1 MSTLKQIGVGLCVV
15 VCVCAGMA
23 WYTMAL
29 EIKAEANRAAEA
41 RGWREPFVEQE
52 PHEVSWSH
60 TVECPDMAKC
70 PVTSG
75 SYGGSCTVDI
85 AIGNGG
91 IFPIAWLMVYASGVT
106 FEFVYDSIA
115 VDTVRYEVS
124 VYQHPLDPDGQGQL
138 VDLPIPDSGTVT
150 YSWACTW
157 SSSGAALD
165 VTHSTSPIGEKG
177 ATHAK
182 ECEITEAWF
191 VPEDATMTATLVGSG
206 GVSLSYSAAAISPD
220 QTISLWLDTRN
231 IDFWDDR
238 GDMVAFHNVNFCGSN
253 IDTSGYTKRLI
264 GAHDNAWVEGT
275 GDGFH
280 FWCEP
285 GVLPSVDM
293 PWDVTI
299 NAPYQYSFNGC
310 QFLWMDGTEVDDSL
324 EVYCTGLRT
333 LSAGGVDIGPWHG
346 SISDLR
352 SKTWTQK
359 HGCYSWDTWDPDMQ
373 AEVQLYLDLTSAEAL
388 GIEVRGPRPAYKI
401 EGAGYGQTDTA
412 DGPYDGRYA
421 PVGTHNG
428 ETMYSNGYGYLYCTD
443 ASGPDWGLG
452 PGPPTDPYYEQAAGG
467 PAGSYLV
474 NTTSYNDDII
484 DAVTGRRQFSGLLGY
499 GLGPAVTADTGEAIS
514 VDSDLATPS
523 FQHDGTFIF
532 DAWPLSATS
541 RNGGQ
546 YMTDVCR
553 FEVDANIGIYA
564 DAHTHED
571 WVGTNCGTPTAG
583 GEFVVGAGGGS
594 LALTL
599 ACNYPARQAAVGNV
613 DAIPVPTA
621 YRTRRHDALLG
632 TGNPVEKPEAVWDW
646 RGRYLLQSFKDLS
659 LPCDLTCRIVYYD
672 DLGGCSDNHKTDS
685 TRQTEY
691 SYSAGDAYTLERTIT
706 VTHADATDWSAVLID
721 LYDEQNGHP
730 LARVES
736 IEWEFPDAGTFTMT
750 EPQLVLDPGDRQE
763 IVAGTPGYREA
774 PTNNGAQVKVDES
787 WRYAQGV
794 VSAHVNGY
802 CDAVMCA
809 PDRAK
814 ATLIERCMD
823 TLNVL
828 IGAKTGLDLTTCYS
842 LGAWPVAN
850 AGEAW
855 DFIHSSGNEAM
866 HMKDSDGAVLKTL
879 AVSDICPVVAEG
891 EQAGK
896 INLDVAVRC
905 YSVTCVRGLH
915 YAFAGTKYVG
925 GRGHGM
931 VVRNGR
937 QDYPRA
943 RGGKGG
949 GLYRRHLGSSDP
961 WQGVEAALTGDEHG
975 HWSSEAHEISDTD
988 AARTMWEYAVR
999 GTSMGRFATRE
1010 FALLEIYPFA
1020 TGGKRCGVY
1029 TDPDGVTW
1037 YAWIE
1042 GSIIYVA
1049 HMLEDGDVTIS
1060 YIGTTPDTPTFST
1073 AITVDSSGDYD
1084 AVDLHG
1090 DGRMLEVGARN
1101 SSDEKMYAFRSY
1113 DMGNEWHGP
1122 YLVGA

>member
-1 MSTLKQIGVGLCVV
+1 MGTLKRIAVGLCVV
-15 VCVCAGMA
+15 VVVCAGML
-23 WYTMAL
+23 WVTL
-29 EIKAEANRAAEA
+29 GPEVKAEANRAADA
-41 RGWREPFVEQE
+41 RGWREPFVEQQQVLHSFGPLE
-52 PHEVSWSH
+52 IEMPKTAVSGDKLNVSFVFRHRVWPGMDALDLYVFTEFIATVGGDIGISFTGQTATDKFGFWAQAYAGDDSDVVHTTVWADLPETGTEWIEIPVEVS
-60 TVECPDMAKC
+60 
-70 PVTSG
+70 
-75 SYGGSCTVDI
+75 CTD
-85 AIGNGG
+85 
-91 IFPIAWLMVYASGVT
+91 
-106 FEFVYDSIA
+106 A
-115 VDTVRYEVS
+115 VLISE
-124 VYQHPLDPDGQGQL
+124 H
-138 VDLPIPDSGTVT
+138 
-150 YSWACTW
+150 A
-157 SSSGAALD
+157 
-165 VTHSTSPIGEKG
+165 TSPIGSKG

-182 ECEITEAWF
+182 EQRVTETWQIPA
-191 VPEDATMTATLVGSG
+191 GS
-206 GVSLSYSAAAISPD
+206 
-220 QTISLWLDTRN
+220 TISVSINGVTGSYTYPAAVPMLSTLALTGWG
-231 IDFWDDR
+231 IDADDWYGYTSGAKYVMEIADITF
-238 GDMVAFHNVNFCGSN
+238 GDVA
-253 IDTSGYTKRLI
+253 IDTSSYTATTWGGTAPSVNKL
-264 GAHDNAWVEGT
+264 WVEGF
-275 GDGFH
+275 GGNSIGFWASED
-280 FWCEP
+280 FYNGAYVYNNYP
-285 GVLPSVDM
+285 GGA
-293 PWDVTI
+293 I
-299 NAPYQYSFNGC
+299 NAPYSYSFNGC
-310 QFLWMDGTEVDDSL
+310 KFLWMDGTEVDDSL

-352 SKTWTQK
+352 SKTWTQQ

-373 AEVQLYLDLTSAEAL
+373 AEVELYLDLSSAEAL
-388 GIEVRGPRPAYKI
+388 GIEVRGPRPEFKV
-401 EGAGYGQTDTA
+401 EGAGYGQTDTDA
-412 DGPYDGRYA
+412 GPYDGRYA
-421 PVGTHNG
+421 PVGTYNG
-428 ETMYSNGYGYLYCTD
+428 ETMYSNGYGYLYCID
-443 ASGPDWGLG
+443 PSGPDWGIG
-452 PGPPTDPYYEQAAGG
+452 PGPPTEPYYVQNMGG
-467 PAGSYLV
+467 PGGSYLV
-474 NTTSYNDDII
+474 NDAQYNDDII

-514 VDSDLATPS
+514 VDSDLATPG
-523 FQHDGTFIF
+523 FNHDGTFIF

-541 RNGGQ
+541 RDGGQ

-571 WVGTNCGTPTAG
+571 WTGTNVSTPTAG
-583 GEFVVGAGGGS
+583 GEFTVGAGGGS
-594 LALTL
+594 LALAL
-599 ACNYPARQAAVGNV
+599 ACNYPARQAAVGEV

-621 YRTRRHDALLG
+621 YLTRRHDILFG
-632 TGNPVEKPEAVWDW
+632 TGNPVEAHEAVWDW
-646 RGRYLLQSFKDLS
+646 RGRYLTQSFKDLS

-672 DLGGCSDNHKTDS
+672 DIDGCSDNHLSDS

-691 SYSAGDAYTLERTIT
+691 SYNAGDAYTLERTIT
-706 VTHADATDWSAVLID
+706 VTYADGSGWSPVLVD

-736 IEWEFPDAGTFTMT
+736 IEWEFADAGTYTLT
-750 EPQLVLDPGDRQE
+750 EPTLIVDPGDRQE
-763 IVAGTPGYREA
+763 LVAAAPGYREA

-814 ATLIERCMD
+814 APLIERCMD

-828 IGAKTGLDLTTCYS
+828 IGAKTGQDMTTCYS

-961 WQGVEAALTGDEHG
+961 WQGVEAALTADEHG

-988 AARTMWEYAVR
+988 AARTMWEYAAGGVL
-999 GTSMGRFATRE
+999 MGRWATRE
-1010 FALLEIYPFA
+1010 FALAQIFELLRKQPDLAEDKFGRPVV
-1020 TGGKRCGVY
+1020 VY
-1029 TDPDGVTW
+1029 V
-1037 YAWIE
+1037 
-1042 GSIIYVA
+1042 
-1049 HMLEDGDVTIS
+1049 HDGDVWCSRIETLA
-1060 YIGTTPDTPTFST
+1060 GVPEAPVMVVDADD
-1073 AITVDSSGDYD
+1073 AIHP
-1084 AVDLHG
+1084 AVELMD
-1090 DGRMLEVGARN
+1090 DGLLVVTWTDDGAAYMRH
-1101 SSDEKMYAFRSY
+1101 SADGGQTWA
-1113 DMGNEWHGP
+1113 D
-1122 YLVGA
+1122 VV

>member
-1 MSTLKQIGVGLCVV
+1 
-15 VCVCAGMA
+15 
-23 WYTMAL
+23 
-29 EIKAEANRAAEA
+29 
-41 RGWREPFVEQE
+41 
-52 PHEVSWSH
+52 
-60 TVECPDMAKC
+60 
-70 PVTSG
+70 
-75 SYGGSCTVDI
+75 
-85 AIGNGG
+85 
-91 IFPIAWLMVYASGVT
+91 
-106 FEFVYDSIA
+106 
-115 VDTVRYEVS
+115 
-124 VYQHPLDPDGQGQL
+124 
-138 VDLPIPDSGTVT
+138 
-150 YSWACTW
+150 
-157 SSSGAALD
+157 
-165 VTHSTSPIGEKG
+165 
-177 ATHAK
+177 
-182 ECEITEAWF
+182 
-191 VPEDATMTATLVGSG
+191 
-206 GVSLSYSAAAISPD
+206 
-220 QTISLWLDTRN
+220 
-231 IDFWDDR
+231 
-238 GDMVAFHNVNFCGSN
+238 
-253 IDTSGYTKRLI
+253 
-264 GAHDNAWVEGT
+264 
-275 GDGFH
+275 
-280 FWCEP
+280 
-285 GVLPSVDM
+285 
-293 PWDVTI
+293 
-299 NAPYQYSFNGC
+299 
-310 QFLWMDGTEVDDSL
+310 
-324 EVYCTGLRT
+324 
-333 LSAGGVDIGPWHG
+333 
-346 SISDLR
+346 
-352 SKTWTQK
+352 
-359 HGCYSWDTWDPDMQ
+359 MQ
-373 AEVQLYLDLTSAEAL
+373 AEVQLYLDLTSAENL

-401 EGAGYGQTDTA
+401 EGAGYGQTDTDA
-412 DGPYDGRYA
+412 GPYDGRYA

-428 ETMYSNGYGYLYCTD
+428 ETMYSNGYGYLYCTNP
-443 ASGPDWGLG
+443 SGPDWGLG
-452 PGPPTDPYYEQAAGG
+452 PGPPTDPYYEQTSGG
-467 PAGSYLV
+467 PGGSYLV
-474 NTTSYNDDII
+474 NTTSYDDDII

-571 WVGTNCGTPTAG
+571 WVGTNCSTPTAG
-583 GEFVVGAGGGS
+583 GEFAVGAGGGS

-599 ACNYPARQAAVGNV
+599 ACNYPARQAAVGAI

-621 YRTRRHDALLG
+621 YLTRRHDALLG
-632 TGNPVEKPEAVWDW
+632 TGNPEEEEEAVWDW
-646 RGRYLLQSFKDLS
+646 RGRYLTQSFKDLS

-672 DLGGCSDNHKTDS
+672 DLDGCSDNHKTDS

-706 VTHADATDWSAVLID
+706 VTYADGSDWSPVLID

-736 IEWEFPDAGTFTMT
+736 IEWEFPDAGTYTMT

-763 IVAGTPGYREA
+763 VASGTPGYREA
-774 PTNNGAQVKVDES
+774 PTNNGAEVKIDES

-828 IGAKTGLDLTTCYS
+828 IGAKTGQDMTTCYS

-855 DFIHSSGNEAM
+855 DWIHSSGNEAM
-866 HMKDSDGAVLKTL
+866 HMKDSDDAVLKTL

-891 EQAGK
+891 EQSGK
-896 INLDVAVRC
+896 IMLDVAVRC

-961 WQGVEAALTGDEHG
+961 WQDVEAALTGDEHG
-975 HWSSEAHEISDTD
+975 HWGSDAWEIADTD
-988 AARTMWEYAVR
+988 AARTLWEYAAGGVL
-999 GTSMGRFATRE
+999 MGRFATRE
-1010 FALLEIYPFA
+1010 FALAQIFELLRKQPDLAEDKFGRPVV
-1020 TGGKRCGVY
+1020 VY
-1029 TDPDGVTW
+1029 V
-1037 YAWIE
+1037 
-1042 GSIIYVA
+1042 
-1049 HMLEDGDVTIS
+1049 HDGDVWCSRIETLAGVPEAPIMVVDADDAIHPAVELMDDGLLVVTWTDGGAA
-1060 YIGTTPDTPTFST
+1060 YMRHST
-1073 AITVDSSGDYD
+1073 DGGQTRVD
-1084 AVDLHG
+1084 V
-1090 DGRMLEVGARN
+1090 V
-1101 SSDEKMYAFRSY
+1101 
-1113 DMGNEWHGP
+1113 
-1122 YLVGA
+1122 